1 VCCLSVIVLG
11 IAQYLQYG
19 TICSK
24 IILLYITKSL
34 IYIEIHYSDP
44 CVVQC
49 KLINTM
55 ESLHFNVCENEIYA
69 KYGKVGLVG
78 VRSSRNAIYARRVRR
93 FRERRSLHNSGDRCG
108 GLRSRG
114 YEFRS
119 GLRRSGRHL
128 FRWFEDV
135 AHNGIV
141 ARASL
146 VFSNWSGIGGGKY
159 KLHLC
164 PTKWKDTRL
173 FAEQSL
179 LELLAVCQRT
189 THHNM
194 TVCQLSYGAGMGC
207 LRTSTSSNR
216 K

>member
-24 IILLYITKSL
+24 IILLYITDSL

-49 KLINTM
+49 KLINTI

-78 VRSSRNAIYARRVRR
+78 VRSSRNAIYARRR
-93 FRERRSLHNSGDRCG
+93 FRKRRSLHNSGNRCG
-108 GLRSRG
+108 GLSSRG
-114 YEFRS
+114 YEFS
-119 GLRRSGRHL
+119 SELRRSGRHL

-146 VFSNWSGIGGGKY
+146 VVSNGSGIGGGKY

-179 LELLAVCQRT
+179 LEPLAGCQRT